1 MTLATDAA
9 SPTMSD
15 RSTSLLNRAVRH
27 APRFSKQAIQERLFV
42 AWFNGLVYNQI
53 WEDPDV
59 DAAALQLGPHSRILT
74 ISSAGCNVLNYLV
87 HRPAS
92 ITAVDLNRH
101 HLSVTR
107 LKLACME
114 HLPSDE
120 AMFRFWGEANDPRNV
135 DAFMTHVAPR
145 LDGTMREYWCGRRV
159 GGRARIDAFAS
170 GFYRRSRLGRLLGV
184 IHGSLRAIGRDPR
197 RVLELR
203 DDPAAVEAA
212 FERMFGPLFE
222 NAALGWLSNS
232 PLSVFNLGIPPE
244 QFRAMRSESSSGTLL
259 QEYRERVHRLLCRW
273 SLNDNYFAW
282 QTLARRY
289 DTERRQAVPPY
300 LKAEHRDVI
309 REGLSRVQTHL
320 VSTIDHLEQAE
331 VGSHNAF
338 IFLDSQDWMTPA
350 MITRQWKQIARVGA
364 PGSRIIFRTAA
375 ASSPIET
382 SLPPELLTR
391 FEYHAAESKEFHHQ
405 DRSAIYGGFHL
416 YTLKA

>member
-1 MTLATDAA
+1 MTSVSQDAGT
-9 SPTMSD
+9 TMSH
-15 RSTSLLNRAVRH
+15 RSSSLLNRAVRH

-59 DAAALQLGPHSRILT
+59 DAAALQLGSHSRILT

-107 LKLACME
+107 LKIACME
-114 HLPSDE
+114 HLPTDE
-120 AMFRFWGEANDPRNV
+120 AMFRFWGEANDPRNI
-135 DAFMTHVAPR
+135 DAFMEHIAPR
-145 LDGTMREYWCGRRV
+145 LDAQTREYWCKRRL
-159 GGRARIDAFAS
+159 GGRARIEAFAT

-184 IHGSLRAIGRDPR
+184 IHGSLRAVGRDPR
-197 RVLELR
+197 RVLDLR
-203 DDPAAVEAA
+203 DDSQAVEAA
-212 FERMFGPLFE
+212 FERMFGPLFD

-244 QFRAMRSESSSGTLL
+244 QFRVMRDESLSGTLL
-259 QEYRERVHRLLCRW
+259 LEYRERVHRLLCRW

-282 QTLARRY
+282 QALARRY

-300 LKAEHRDVI
+300 LKTEHRDTI
-309 REGLSRVQTHL
+309 RDGLGVVSTRL
-320 VSTIDHLEQAE
+320 ISTIDYLERAE
-331 VGSHNAF
+331 PGAHNAF
-338 IFLDSQDWMTPA
+338 IFLDSQDWMTPE
-350 MITRQWKQIARVGA
+350 MIARQWAQIARVGS
-364 PGSRIIFRTAA
+364 PGSRIIFRTAG
-375 ASSPIET
+375 ASSPIENA
-382 SLPPELLTR
+382 LPADLLAR
-391 FEYHAAESKEFHHQ
+391 FEYHAAASREFHRQ

-416 YTLKA
+416 YTLTA